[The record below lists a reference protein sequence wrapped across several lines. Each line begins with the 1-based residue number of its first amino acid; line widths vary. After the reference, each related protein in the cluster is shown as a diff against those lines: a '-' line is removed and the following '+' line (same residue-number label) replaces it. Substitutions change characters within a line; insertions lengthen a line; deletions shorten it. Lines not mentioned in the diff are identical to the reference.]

1 MSETVKAVVFDT
13 YGGPEVLQLRPIPA
27 PKPGPGDMLIDVYAV
42 SINPIDW
49 KVRSGMLQKFFPIS
63 FPAITGRDGSGVV
76 AAVGVDVDSSL
87 VGKRVC
93 FLATRGVGTWAEQI
107 VMPAAAVAM
116 VPDSLTFEQAAA
128 LPLGGLSAWAGIVTA
143 GNVKPGV
150 RVLIHAAAGGVGM
163 AAVQIALDRG
173 AHVIA
178 TCSERNVDFVKSLGA
193 QQVIA
198 YDQTAF
204 EKEVKDVDLVFDVL
218 GGDVHKRSYQVL
230 KRGGAMTYLA
240 AAPFENEGEKYGVEV
255 KMASVL
261 PDKAALTAVVEL
273 AARGKLKTEIEVR
286 PLTDFAK
293 VQEAS
298 QSGHA
303 RGKTILKVRS

>member
-1 MSETVKAVVFDT
+1 MSETVKAVVYDN

-27 PKPGPGDMLIDVYAV
+27 PKPGPGDVLIEVHAV
-42 SINPIDW
+42 SMNPIDW
-49 KVRSGMLQKFFPIS
+49 KVRSGMLQKFFPIT

-76 AAVGVDVDSSL
+76 VAAGADVDRAL
-87 VGKRVC
+87 IGKRVC

-107 VMPAAAVAM
+107 AMPAAAVAS
-116 VPDSLTFEQAAA
+116 VPDNLTFEQAAA

-143 GNVKPGV
+143 GNVKPGM

-163 AAVQIALDRG
+163 AAVQIAREHG
-173 AHVIA
+173 AYVIG

-198 YDQTAF
+198 YDKVAF
-204 EKEVKDVDLVFDVL
+204 EKEAKDVDLVFDVL
-218 GGDVHKRSYQVL
+218 GGDTHKRSYQVL
-230 KRGGAMTYLA
+230 KRGGVLTYLA
-240 AAPFENEGEKYGVEV
+240 AAPFENEGEKYGVDV
-255 KMASVL
+255 RMASVL
-261 PDKAALTAVVEL
+261 PDKAALTAVVAL
-273 AARGKLKTEIEVR
+273 AAAGKLKTAIEVV